1 MEKRF
6 IFSIQ
11 LAAILFLLCWINI
24 SANSIKPVFD
34 FADNLNYKSDK
45 LIQKTVT
52 QSSGEISQ
60 LNLFLQTALQK
71 KDFDG
76 SKLLVDRIIQ
86 KINNNKI
93 ESGSFSDSYY
103 LIGVYYTLIRDP
115 GKAIYYLKLS
125 VTKREE
131 DSVYDDRYAR
141 ALYNL
146 GLAYYD
152 LGDFK
157 KLEEF
162 NLKSI
167 ETWVKI
173 YGESNPVLINSYL
186 ALIAANIELQ
196 DYEKAIYYSNIA
208 LKIVNLNSDL
218 VSQENIWNLYYN
230 LGVCYISLADFSK
243 AMIYLDKSESIIKS
257 NSLVFDDRYINL
269 LNSVAVNYSNLGQ
282 SEKSNEYYEKGIAL
296 AMSNN
301 SPLAYNLI
309 NSYSIILCN
318 EGKLSKGESLL
329 VEALKKATTKTGEDS
344 HNYIEVLK
352 NYADYL
358 REYKHDYKK
367 SIECYLRC
375 MDYLGKNNQ
384 DLLLK
389 TYVYTGYSLS
399 LTEAG
404 ESEKALGIIQSLL
417 FSENEVK
424 VSIKS
429 LENPGIDQIKIDKS
443 TLNVYKTKYRILW
456 DIYTK
461 SHDEK
466 VLIAASKTSEL
477 IVSLL
482 EKVRINISQEDSR
495 LILGDR
501 YRDSYINAIRDFNL
515 LYSQTT
521 DRVYLEKAFEYSE
534 KSKVAGLLS
543 SSRELKAVQFHV
555 PPDIAD
561 FEQILQREI
570 NLLNA
575 RINEESV
582 VEKPDSLLIFKWKEN
597 LLETIRKRD
606 SLILVFENQ
615 YPDYY
620 AYKYN
625 TQVAKLKDIPNII
638 GRNGNYINF
647 IMSDTLLFIFIA
659 NKKHQKLLAIKI
671 DSVFYLKIN
680 QFRNLLSMPSPTD
693 NARLSFEK
701 FQSTGYELYKT
712 LIVPVKPYLVS
723 DKILISPDNIL
734 SYIPFETI
742 PTSSVS
748 GESILYRDIDYLMN
762 EYEISYTYSATFM
775 AESDRKTLGLG
786 NKVIV
791 FAPNYPEPINIQKL
805 LMSRQADSG
814 TLPDLPFA
822 RLEAEYVSKITGGK
836 LFENEAAKE
845 SVFKSESG
853 KYDIIHLAM
862 HTLINDKD
870 PMRSTLI
877 FSHENDTIE
886 DGYLKTYEV
895 YGIPLKAKMV
905 VLSSCNTGTGHL
917 DSGEGILSLARG
929 FIYSG
934 CQSVVMSMWEIE
946 DRSGTEIVKTFYKNL
961 KAGNSKSN
969 ALRKARI
976 AYLKDVDQLRSHPY
990 FWSALVVY
998 GNNNPL
1004 YYSKYLIFAAIVIM
1018 IICAGF
1024 LVFHFRKRI
1033 YS

>member
-1 MEKRF
+1 MVKRY
-6 IFSIQ
+6 IVSIQ
-11 LAAILFLLCWINI
+11 ITGILFLLCWINI
-24 SANSIKPVFD
+24 SANSVKPVFD
-34 FADNLNYKSDK
+34 FDENPNYKSDK

-52 QSSGEISQ
+52 KGSSEISQ
-60 LNLFLQTALQK
+60 LNFSLQTALQK
-71 KDFDG
+71 KDFEG
-76 SKLLVDRIIQ
+76 SKLLVDLIIQ
-86 KINNNKI
+86 KINNSKI
-93 ESGSFSDSYY
+93 ENLSLSDSYY
-103 LIGVYYTLIRDP
+103 LTGVYFTLIRNP
-115 GKAIYYLKLS
+115 VKAIYYLKLS

-131 DSVYDDRYAR
+131 KGVYDDRYAR
-141 ALYNL
+141 AFFNL
-146 GLAYYD
+146 GLAYSD

-157 KLEEF
+157 KLEDF

-173 YGESNPVLINSYL
+173 SGESTPVLIYSYL
-186 ALIAANIELQ
+186 SLIVANIELQ
-196 DYEKAIYYSNIA
+196 DYERAIYYSNIA
-208 LKIVNLNSDL
+208 LKIVNINSDL

-243 AMIYLDKSESIIKS
+243 ARIYLDKSELIYK
-257 NSLVFDDRYINL
+257 NSGLALNDNYINL
-269 LNSVAVNYSNLGQ
+269 MNSQAVTYSNVGLKD
-282 SEKSNEYYEKGIAL
+282 KSNEYYEKGIAL

-329 VEALKKATTKTGEDS
+329 IEALKKATTKTGEDS

-389 TYVYTGYSLS
+389 TSVYTGYSLS

-417 FSENEVK
+417 FSENEIK

-429 LENPGIDQIKIDKS
+429 LENPGVDQIKIDKS
-443 TLNVYKTKYRILW
+443 TLNVYKTKYLILW

-620 AYKYN
+620 ANKYN

-786 NKVIV
+786 NKVIA